1 MINPVKMKIRAAVL
15 WLAQRFGSEIRDY
28 RTGASLGRAVM
39 VCWKGKV
46 HFIGLSHA
54 LVPNFLPQDRLT
66 YWKQELG
73 FTQQP
78 KPDFP
83 HEPRS

>member
-1 MINPVKMKIRAAVL
+1 MWFRAAIL
-15 WLAQRFGSEIRDY
+15 WVAKRFGSEIHDY
-28 RTGASLGRAVM
+28 KTGASLGRVVM

-46 HFIGLSHA
+46 HFIGLSSA
-54 LVPNFLPQDRLT
+54 VVPHFLPQSRLT

-73 FTQQP
+73 FTIRS

>member
-1 MINPVKMKIRAAVL
+1 MSTSMKMKIRAVLL
-15 WLAQRFGSEIRDY
+15 WLAHRLGSEIRDS
-28 RTGASLGRAVM
+28 RTGAPLGRALM
-39 VCWKGKV
+39 VCWRGKV
-46 HFIGLSHA
+46 HFIGLNQA
-54 LVPNFLPQDRLT
+54 VVPYFLPQERLT